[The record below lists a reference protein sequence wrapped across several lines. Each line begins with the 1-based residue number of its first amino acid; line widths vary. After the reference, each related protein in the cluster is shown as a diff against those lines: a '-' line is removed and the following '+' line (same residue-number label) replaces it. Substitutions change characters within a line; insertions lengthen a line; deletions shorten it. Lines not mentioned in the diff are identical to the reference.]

1 MLQEFLTRFTGRK
14 RSSDEAKKRLQFSLV
29 YDKLEVNDTTLT
41 DLQTDIV
48 NVISKYF
55 EIDKDA
61 LELKVKNDNQVSA
74 LVFNTPILVITSY
87 SIHYTKLYERPGSP
101 VCQAEAAIRPNIF
114 SAFLRP
120 TALPVPG
127 CTRG

>member
-1 MLQEFLTRFTGRK
+1 MLQEFLKRFSGQK

-29 YDKLEVNDTTLT
+29 YDKLEVNDTILT

-55 EIDKDA
+55 EIDRDA

-74 LVFNTPILVITSY
+74 LVFNTPILQV
-87 SIHYTKLYERPGSP
+87 KRK
-101 VCQAEAAIRPNIF
+101 QA
-114 SAFLRP
+114 
-120 TALPVPG
+120 
-127 CTRG
+127 